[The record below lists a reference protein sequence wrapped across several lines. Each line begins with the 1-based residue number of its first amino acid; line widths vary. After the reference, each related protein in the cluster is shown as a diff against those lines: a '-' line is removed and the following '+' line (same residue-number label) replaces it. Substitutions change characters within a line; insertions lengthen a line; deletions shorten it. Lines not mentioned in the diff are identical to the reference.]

1 MSALKEQLLQNI
13 MSGMMMRRGEGSY
26 EVEENDGHIIGIT
39 WYLFDGFYWM
49 ITRAYQRFYTE
60 SKDEK

>member
-1 MSALKEQLLQNI
+1 
-13 MSGMMMRRGEGSY
+13 MRRGEGSY

-39 WYLFDGFYWM
+39 WYYLFDGFYWM